1 MRLRPGSNARKT
13 RSENIC
19 RVGGANSLYDAAAA
33 WMGEPMAEPA
43 QAVAS
48 GTEISARSKEL
59 VLPIDPVPESTRP
72 IYDPGRET
80 GLSDTE
86 APRSGTS
93 QTASLSGAAPETIVE
108 ETLQPTPLA
117 TSQPTSQPAS
127 QPASQPTREAAT
139 TPVLERGLALTGDRG
154 PRIRSSQS
162 QRPSFWRR
170 IALGGRRANR
180 AEVVAPDSAPTDPS
194 VDTGALTSANPSVD
208 TGAVTSANPSVDTGA
223 IEQRIVEPMLQALVS
238 VEAKLERS
246 HIDLTKRSDQV
257 EQRLT
262 QLWDIEEQLAA
273 LPELQES
280 LLRVSEQ
287 QRRLESVVDR
297 QTRTLRWL
305 VGAIFFS
312 LAATVFVVAAMIR

>member
-139 TPVLERGLALTGDRG
+139 TPVLERGLALPGDRG

-262 QLWDIEEQLAA
+262 QLWDIEEQLGA

-297 QTRTLRWL
+297 QTLTLRWL